1 MAKSS
6 NDNDNY
12 VYLHGIATAVPE
24 QWYSQDFALDFFLS
38 LDGMDDRQ
46 RKFMKKIYAGSAI
59 EKRHTVIDDYHKD
72 PSEFTFYPPNKHLKP
87 EPTTTQRNDLF
98 IQAANRLSLDA
109 VQKLFRGLPSADTS
123 SITHLITV
131 SCTGFSAPGFD
142 MHLVKELSLA
152 PSTRRYHIGF
162 MGCYAALTGMSMA
175 QTICRAEPDA
185 RVLLVNVELCSLHFQ
200 QKYDLDT
207 MVANAIFSD
216 GVSAALISAHEED
229 STGNRISLDV
239 FRSQYLNDSEKD
251 MAWKLGDTG
260 FDMKL
265 SAYVPRIIYK
275 NIDEILEGILS
286 KSQFTAKD
294 IDIWAVHPGGKAILE
309 KVEQSVGLQH
319 SDLQVSYDVLKEYG
333 NMSSATIM
341 FVLQRI
347 LHDDRSG
354 NILALAFGPGLT
366 VETGLLRK
374 TV

>member
-1 MAKSS
+1 
-6 NDNDNY
+6 
-12 VYLHGIATAVPE
+12 
-24 QWYSQDFALDFFLS
+24 
-38 LDGMDDRQ
+38 
-46 RKFMKKIYAGSAI
+46 
-59 EKRHTVIDDYHKD
+59 
-72 PSEFTFYPPNKHLKP
+72 
-87 EPTTTQRNDLF
+87 
-98 IQAANRLSLDA
+98 
-109 VQKLFRGLPSADTS
+109 
-123 SITHLITV
+123 
-131 SCTGFSAPGFD
+131 
-142 MHLVKELSLA
+142 
-152 PSTRRYHIGF
+152 
-162 MGCYAALTGMSMA
+162 
-175 QTICRAEPDA
+175 
-185 RVLLVNVELCSLHFQ
+185 
-200 QKYDLDT
+200 

-374 TV
+374 TVLERFRLANVRSIPKKWMNPQQTLYSSSIQ